1 MMVADSDVLIDFLR
15 GREPVASRIALE
27 LRHGALRTTVIS
39 RFELLAGARGKRGED
54 AVFELL
60 EAIPA
65 LPLTV
70 TAADLAAASYRT
82 LVSSGNQVPMADCLI
97 AGIVLDG
104 GHTLLTR
111 NRKHFDRFSDLRLG
125 RLEIEQDR

>member
-15 GREPVASRIALE
+15 GSDPVAGRIALE
-27 LRHGALRTTVIS
+27 LRHRALRTTVIT
-39 RFELLAGARGKRGED
+39 RFELLAGARGKRGEQ
-54 AVFELL
+54 AVYELL

-70 TAADLAAASYRT
+70 AAADVAAASYRR
-82 LVSSGNQVPMADCLI
+82 LVAEGAQIPMADCLI

-111 NRKHFDRFSDLRLG
+111 NRKHFDRFPDLRLG
-125 RLEIEQDR
+125 RLEA